1 MLLDA
6 NVLLYAMDTSDQ
18 RHERAKVFLE
28 ETLNGSVRVAIPW
41 QVITAFLRISTNA
54 RAYAEPLNARA
65 AWQFIRDCVDAAP
78 AWIPPQTEDTTLILG
93 ELITDTS
100 VAGNLVSD
108 AALAAIAIEHGIP
121 VVTNDTDFHRFPV
134 QVINPF
140 T

>member
-1 MLLDA
+1 VLLDA

-28 ETLNGSVRVAIPW
+28 DTLNGSIRVAIPW

-54 RAYAEPLNARA
+54 RVYAEPLDAHT
-65 AWQFIRDCVDAAP
+65 AWQFIWDCVGSSP
-78 AWIPPQTEDTTLILG
+78 AWIPPQTEDTALILG
-93 ELITDTS
+93 ELITDAS

-108 AALAAIAIEHGIP
+108 AALAAIAIKHGIP

-140 T
+140 S